1 MKLAGKLALV
11 TGSTRGIGRGIA
23 EAFSREGATVIINAR
38 TREAAEGTA
47 RELGNE
53 AVGVAADLSNA
64 DQVNGLFD
72 EIEKRFGRLDVLV
85 NNAGMSMVR
94 DSIDLSLDDWQ
105 RTLDLNLT
113 GPFLCSQ
120 RAAQLMRRGGDGSGR
135 GNIINIASVT
145 SFAPFPRRL
154 AYATTK
160 AGLVMMTRLL
170 AAEWAPAIRVNAVA
184 PGFIK
189 TDLVRELRAEGKLDF
204 EALEK
209 RTPQR
214 RLGTPEDIATVCVF
228 LASDESSFI
237 TGETILSD
245 GGWLAYGFV

>member
-1 MKLAGKLALV
+1 MKLTGKVALV
-11 TGSTRGIGRGIA
+11 TGSTRGIGRGVA
-23 EAFSREGATVIINAR
+23 EAFAREGATVIINAR
-38 TREAAEGTA
+38 TQEAAESTA
-47 RELGNE
+47 RELGNG
-53 AVGVAADLSNA
+53 ALGVAADLSRSA
-64 DQVNGLFD
+64 EVDRLFETID
-72 EIEKRFGRLDVLV
+72 KDFGRLDVLV

-94 DSIDLSLDDWQ
+94 DSIELSVEDWQ

-113 GPFLCSQ
+113 GPCLCSQ
-120 RAAQLMRRGGDGSGR
+120 RAARLMRRGGGT

-189 TDLVRELRAEGKLDF
+189 TDLVLELRAEGKLDF

-209 RTPQR
+209 RTPQH
-214 RLGTPEDIATVCVF
+214 RLGTPEDIAAVCVF

-245 GGWLAYGFV
+245 GGWLAYGFI